1 MTLETFFEKFDQ
13 FADAPDAVAKMREL
27 VLRLNANGAPL
38 RSASSQ
44 RQRRAPSQPGATPQD
59 HRPHSFPALKGRSNP
74 SSSDAMRG
82 LHPGGWN
89 APSGLRSFSDAI
101 PRALPWAGMG
111 RRVAAPGMNANGAPH
126 PSLGQRPRTIAPFHS
141 QP

>member
-1 MTLETFFEKFDQ
+1 MTLETFFAKFAQ

-27 VLRLNANGAPL
+27 VLRLSANGAPL

-59 HRPHSFPALKGRSNP
+59 HRPHSSQALKGRANGLRSV
-74 SSSDAMRG
+74 AIRFVRG
-82 LHPGGWN
+82 AVWI
-89 APSGLRSFSDAI
+89 APSGLDSFFHAI

-111 RRVAAPGMNANGAPH
+111 RRVAAGGTA
-126 PSLGQRPRTIAPFHS
+126 S
-141 QP
+141 